1 MSDVAPLRPGDPDRL
16 GRYPIVGRLGAGG
29 QGTVFLGRGTDGRDV
44 AVKLLHGSFR
54 DDPEARKRFRREIAV
69 ARRVA
74 AFCTAQ
80 VLDADVDGD
89 APYVV
94 SEFVDGQSLRR
105 AIKTEGPRRGSALDR
120 LAIGTIT
127 ALAAIHQAGIVH
139 RDFKP
144 DNVLL
149 GGDGPRVVDFGIA
162 RVLDATATAA
172 RIVGTPAYMAPEQ
185 FNGAGLSPATDMFA
199 WACTMVYAATARP
212 PHGEDDFPQ
221 IMYRVL
227 NGMRD
232 LGDFADRASP
242 PLATLVTACLST
254 ESADRPAAEAV
265 LLRLMGRDGADRAAV
280 RECLERQET
289 WVPVRPPAA
298 ERPSPV
304 NVIPPPRQSRWTAYL
319 GLGVVAGWIVLVV
332 VVAYLAY
339 SGQ

>member
-16 GRYPIVGRLGAGG
+16 GPYPIVGRLGAGG

-54 DDPEARKRFRREIAV
+54 DDPDARRRFRREIAA

-80 VLDADVDGD
+80 VLDADLDGD

-94 SEFVDGQSLRR
+94 SEFVDGQSLRQTI
-105 AIKTEGPRRGSALDR
+105 AQEGARTGSALDR

-149 GGDGPRVVDFGIA
+149 GADGPRVVDFGIA

-185 FNGAGLSPATDMFA
+185 FNGAGVSPATDMFA
-199 WACTMVYAATARP
+199 WACTMVYAATACP

-227 NGMRD
+227 NGMRE

-242 PLATLVTACLST
+242 PLTTLVTACLST

-265 LLRLMGRDGADRAAV
+265 LLRLMGRDGADQAAV
-280 RECLERQET
+280 RECLERQEA
-289 WVPVRPPAA
+289 WVPVRPPAT
-298 ERPSPV
+298 ERPPPV
-304 NVIPPPRQSRWTAYL
+304 AIPPPRQSRWTAYL
-319 GLGVVAGWIVLVV
+319 VLAVVAGWIVLVV

-339 SGQ
+339 SG